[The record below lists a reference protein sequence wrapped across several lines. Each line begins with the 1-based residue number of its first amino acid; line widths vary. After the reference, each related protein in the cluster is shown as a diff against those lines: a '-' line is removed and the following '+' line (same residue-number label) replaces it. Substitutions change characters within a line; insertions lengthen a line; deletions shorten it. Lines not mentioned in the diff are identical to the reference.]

1 MSLNQLSNETVNKA
15 RLALYFVHVAMG
27 LAIMAPATRFSE
39 IKEALNVDDAVFGYA
54 LALGSLGGIIGNAF
68 ATRFIAQIGTR
79 RTLQVFGV
87 IMIIVAT
94 LMAYS
99 FTIYFF
105 ALLSLLAS
113 ASYGVLNAAFNTQ
126 GVEIEGYLK
135 RSVLPGL
142 HGAWNIGALTTAFFA
157 NFVASFLSPQ
167 VHLTIIGIVSA
178 IVLMYSSIPLL
189 RHDHVDE
196 ERSHFGKIPES
207 SYSIILFLSTGL
219 ALGIIAET
227 SALDWSSIYLRENLG
242 IALGL
247 NSVGVTVLLVSKLIL
262 LTLIGKWNDKH
273 GHDVI
278 VRRLGIVGAIGYVS
292 LIMLTSYLANDSGW
306 FGTTKLFILTL
317 MSFVVLAVGVS
328 AIPAAYWLSAGKIP
342 GISTTRGIAI
352 VGVVMA
358 AVLLLLR
365 PMFAF
370 IAGSV
375 GIEFALA
382 LTGITLM
389 GSALM
394 SKHLRPVST
403 L

>member
-1 MSLNQLSNETVNKA
+1 
-15 RLALYFVHVAMG
+15 MG
-27 LAIMAPATRFSE
+27 LAIMAPATRFAE
-39 IKEALNVDDAVFGYA
+39 IKSALGVDDALFGYA
-54 LALGSLGGIIGNAF
+54 LALGSLGGIIGNGL
-68 ATRFIAQIGTR
+68 ATTFIARIGTR
-79 RTLQVFGV
+79 RALQTFGIV
-87 IMIIVAT
+87 MIVVAT

-135 RSVLPGL
+135 RSILPGL
-142 HGAWNIGALTTAFFA
+142 HGAWNIGALATAFFA

-167 VHLTIIGIVSA
+167 VHLTIVGVISA
-178 IVLMYSSIPLL
+178 VVLMYSSIPLL
-189 RHDHVDE
+189 REDHVE
-196 ERSHFGKIPES
+196 EDRGHFGKIPRE
-207 SYSIILFLSTGL
+207 SYSIILFLSSGI

-227 SALDWSSIYLRENLG
+227 SALDWSAIYLREKLG
-242 IALGL
+242 IGLGL
-247 NSVGVTVLLVSKLIL
+247 NSVGVTVLLVCKLVL

-278 VRRLGIVGAIGYVS
+278 VRRLGMIGAVGYIS
-292 LIMLTSYLANDSGW
+292 LILLTSFLANDASW
-306 FGTTKLFILTL
+306 FGTTRLFLLTL
-317 MSFVVLAVGVS
+317 LSFVVLAVGVA
-328 AIPAAYWLSAGKIP
+328 AIPAAYWLAAGKIP

-358 AVLLLLR
+358 AVLLILR
-365 PMFAF
+365 PLFAF
-370 IAGSV
+370 VAGSI

-382 LTGITLM
+382 LTGVTLM

-394 SKHLRPVST
+394 SKHLRPVPA

>member
-1 MSLNQLSNETVNKA
+1 
-15 RLALYFVHVAMG
+15 MG
-27 LAIMAPATRFSE
+27 LAIMAPATRFAE
-39 IKEALNVDDAVFGYA
+39 IKSALGVDDAMFGYA
-54 LALGSLGGIIGNAF
+54 LALGSLGGIIGNGL
-68 ATRFIAQIGTR
+68 ATTFIARIGTR
-79 RTLQVFGV
+79 RALQSFGI
-87 IMIIVAT
+87 IMIVVAT

-135 RSVLPGL
+135 RSILPGL
-142 HGAWNIGALTTAFFA
+142 HGAWNIGALATAFFA
-157 NFVASFLSPQ
+157 NLVASFLSPQ
-167 VHLTIIGIVSA
+167 IHLTIVGVVSA
-178 IVLMYSSIPLL
+178 IVLIYSSVPLL
-189 RHDHVDE
+189 REDHVEDD
-196 ERSHFGKIPES
+196 RGHFGKIPKE
-207 SYSIILFLSTGL
+207 SYSIILFLSSGI

-227 SALDWSSIYLRENLG
+227 SALDWSAIYLRENLG
-242 IALGL
+242 IGLGL
-247 NSVGVTVLLVSKLIL
+247 NSVGVTVLLVCKLFL

-278 VRRLGIVGAIGYVS
+278 VRRLGMIGAIGYIS
-292 LIMLTSYLANDSGW
+292 LILLTSFLANDPSW
-306 FGTTKLFILTL
+306 FGTTRLFILTL
-317 MSFVVLAVGVS
+317 LSFVVLAVGVA
-328 AIPAAYWLSAGKIP
+328 AIPAAYWLAAGKIS

-358 AVLLLLR
+358 AVLLILR
-365 PMFAF
+365 PLFAF
-370 IAGSV
+370 IAGSI

-382 LTGITLM
+382 LTGLTLM

-394 SKHLRPVST
+394 SKHLRPVNA

>member
-1 MSLNQLSNETVNKA
+1 
-15 RLALYFVHVAMG
+15 MG

-39 IKEALNVDDAVFGYA
+39 IKEALGVGDAIFGYA
-54 LALGSLGGIIGNAF
+54 LALGSLGGIIGNAL
-68 ATRFIAQIGTR
+68 ATKYIAKIGTKR
-79 RTLQVFGV
+79 ALQVFGI
-87 IMIIVAT
+87 IMILVAT
-94 LMAYS
+94 LMAFS
-99 FTIYFF
+99 FNIYFF

-135 RSVLPGL
+135 RSVLPGM
-142 HGAWNIGALTTAFFA
+142 HGAWNIGALATAFFA

-167 VHLTIIGIVSA
+167 THLSIVGITA
-178 IVLMYSSIPLL
+178 ALVLLYSTGPLL
-189 RHDHVDE
+189 QEDHLDE
-196 ERSHFGKIPES
+196 ERGHFGKIPRDT
-207 SYSIILFLSTGL
+207 YRLIAFLSAGL
-219 ALGIIAET
+219 ALGMIAET

-242 IALGL
+242 IGLGL
-247 NSVGVTVLLVSKLIL
+247 NSVGVTVLLVAKLVL
-262 LTLIGKWNDKH
+262 LTVIGRWNDKH

-278 VRRLGIVGAIGYVS
+278 VRRLGMIGAIGYIA
-292 LIMLTSYLANDSGW
+292 LILLTSYLANDSNW
-306 FGTTKLFILTL
+306 FGTTKLFVLTL
-317 MSFVVLAVGVS
+317 LSFVVLAIGVA

-358 AVLLLLR
+358 VVLLILR
-365 PMFAF
+365 PLFAL
-370 IAGSV
+370 IAGSI

-382 LTGITLM
+382 LTGFTLM

-394 SKHLRPVST
+394 SKHLRPVSA

>member
-1 MSLNQLSNETVNKA
+1 MSISQLSIETVNRA
-15 RLALYFVHVAMG
+15 RLALYFVHIAMG
-27 LAIMAPATRFSE
+27 LAIMAPATRFAE
-39 IKEALNVDDAVFGYA
+39 IKAALGVDDAIFGYA
-54 LALGSLGGIIGNAF
+54 LALGSLGGIIGNGL
-68 ATRFIAQIGTR
+68 ATTFIARLGTR
-79 RTLQVFGV
+79 RALQTFGIFMIV
-87 IMIIVAT
+87 IAT

-105 ALLSLLAS
+105 GLLSLFAS

-135 RSVLPGL
+135 RSILPGL
-142 HGAWNIGALTTAFFA
+142 HGAWNIGALVTAFFA
-157 NFVASFLSPQ
+157 NVVASFLSPQ
-167 VHLTIIGIVSA
+167 IHLTIVGVVSA

-189 RHDHVDE
+189 REDHVE
-196 ERSHFGKIPES
+196 EDRGHFGKIPKE
-207 SYSIILFLSTGL
+207 SYSVILFLSSGI

-227 SALDWSSIYLRENLG
+227 SALDWSAIYLRENLG

-247 NSVGVTVLLVSKLIL
+247 NSVGVTVLLVCKLIL

-278 VRRLGIVGAIGYVS
+278 VRRLGMIGAVGYIS
-292 LIMLTSYLANDSGW
+292 LILLTSFLANDDSW
-306 FGTTKLFILTL
+306 FGTTRLFVLTL
-317 MSFVVLAVGVS
+317 LSFVVLAVGVA
-328 AIPAAYWLSAGKIP
+328 AIPAAYWLAAGKIP

-358 AVLLLLR
+358 AVLLILR
-365 PMFAF
+365 PLFAF
-370 IAGSV
+370 IAGSI

-382 LTGITLM
+382 LTGMTLM

-394 SKHLRPVST
+394 SKHLRPIQP